1 MASDGSIKILTD
13 LDTSGFEKGINKLSG
28 LAPKGLGTV
37 LKSVAAVSG
46 ALGAASG
53 FAVKVGSDFEAG
65 MSEVFGL
72 GGIGLAGI
80 QGAVQAKAG
89 RILAV
94 DTNPEKFTLAKEMGA
109 TTKFSATESA
119 EALKYMAMAGWDT
132 DKMLSGLP
140 GVMNLAAA
148 SGENLGTVSDI
159 VTDAMTAF
167 GLSADKAGHF
177 ADVLAQ
183 ASSKSNTNV
192 GMMGETFKYVAP
204 VAGALGYSVE
214 DAAVAIGLMANSG
227 IKSSQA
233 GTALRQTLTR
243 LAKPTDEVKAAM
255 EDLGISLTDSEG
267 NMKSLGE
274 VILDMRKGFKNL
286 TKDQQAQYAAS
297 IAGQEGMS
305 GLLAIVNASD
315 EDFNTLAEAI
325 QNSDGAAQSMADTMQ
340 DNLKGAVT
348 IAKSALEGLG
358 ITVYEEISTPMKNA
372 VETATEYTGQ
382 LQRAFEAKGIEG
394 AVSTLGTVLASA
406 ATKVAQAAPKMVDA
420 GANMIVSFVQ
430 GISKNARK
438 LSTAAVNVGKS
449 LVSALLKFVPEAGKA
464 GLKVITAFAKQLVGY
479 KLGKEIESLGGTIIK
494 SFSDISR
501 SMSNAIGKI
510 TPIIEKMA
518 SAAIKAAEGGIEVLA
533 NTIEFLCNHIDVVLP
548 LVSAAATAFAA
559 LSIAKNAAT
568 WIQGAT
574 TAFQGLTA
582 AMSLNPFTLAVAG
595 AAALVAILVTVVAMQ
610 EDTVTS
616 AERLAESQENLAES
630 CQGVFDQYGA
640 WSDAVKAA
648 DGSLDALTST
658 MGIAKDKQQE
668 LAAEMDAVQA
678 QITAIMKT
686 ASDER
691 RGYTE
696 AEIQTLKDLFAQMRS
711 LSEQE
716 LAIQQSYQDA
726 VLTQAS
732 NLLDAENMT
741 AESYTEYAA
750 RIAAQAET
758 TRDAVINSASDKY
771 TQAIAY
777 AEQEREA
784 VLNSEAGKNEEQ
796 KALAEQA
803 YQDAI
808 NTAAKEY
815 QAAVDAAN
823 AKCNDTSEIIAQ
835 GYAKNADLAHAW
847 SEEQAMIAA
856 EETANANAYKQELI
870 DVYQNY
876 IDEVNRKGYEEVSD
890 KDNLQKQLLDIE
902 ERYTDRIAST
912 NNRRAAN
919 LDEATQKQI
928 ATLLE
933 MVAESGSAYDDLD
946 STTQQMV
953 DGFMENID
961 RLSPETKESLND
973 TLKGMGM
980 TIDSNGKLLYNSGEK
995 SGQEVIKGW
1004 KSKIPSM
1011 QSAADEAIK
1020 EIDARMKAGLV
1031 SSPGIRPIEG
1041 TGTVAANAL
1050 AQIQSYLNNN
1060 PVYATV
1066 RTSHAAGGYWARGGV
1081 TKYARGGMTPEIH
1094 KHAAGVFTKRT
1105 RLWDPVTGINEYG
1118 EAGHEALLPLKTSVY
1133 DEIAKGIVRQ
1143 LSPAKLSG
1151 IVDML
1156 RSAVRER
1163 NETVT
1168 VQVQERRDLRA
1179 AEKATLHE
1187 EGSGVEELREE
1198 VAVLGSRMEQVLTL
1212 LKELL
1217 GTSKSGTNALLQA
1230 LLGMR
1235 IDLDGEAVG
1244 RLIAPEINERLN
1256 DLYELEERG
1265 RF

>member
-1 MASDGSIKILTD
+1 MADGTIKILTD
-13 LDTSGFEKGINKLSG
+13 LDASGFEKGISKLGSLTKTG
-28 LAPKGLGTV
+28 LSILTKG
-37 LKSVAAVSG
+37 VAAVSAG
-46 ALGAASG
+46 LTAASG
-53 FAVKVGSDFEAG
+53 YAVKVGSDFESG
-65 MSEVFGL
+65 MSEVAAISGASGKAL
-72 GGIGLAGI
+72 QALAD
-80 QGAVQAKAG
+80 K
-89 RILAV
+89 
-94 DTNPEKFTLAKEMGA
+94 AKEMGS

-159 VTDAMTAF
+159 VTDSMTAF
-167 GLSADKAGHF
+167 GMAADEAGHF

-192 GMMGETFKYVAP
+192 ALMGETFKYVAP
-204 VAGALGYSVE
+204 VAGALGYSAE

-227 IKSSQA
+227 IKGSQA
-233 GTALRQTLTR
+233 GTALRSTLSR
-243 LAKPTDEVKAAM
+243 LAKPTDEVEAAM
-255 EDLGISLTDSEG
+255 ETLGISLTDSEG

-315 EDFNTLAEAI
+315 GDFNTLTEAI

-406 ATKVAQAAPKMVDA
+406 AAKVAQAAPKMVDA

-438 LSTAAVNVGKS
+438 LSTAAVNVGES

-464 GLKVITAFAKQLVGY
+464 GLKLITAFAKQLVGY
-479 KLGKEIESLGGTIIK
+479 KLGKDIESLGSTIIK

-501 SMSNAIGKI
+501 SVSNAIGKI
-510 TPIIEKMA
+510 TPLIEKMA

-595 AAALVAILVTVVAMQ
+595 AAALVAVLVTVVAMQ

-668 LAAEMDAVQA
+668 LAAEMDSVQA

-696 AEIQTLKDLFAQMRS
+696 AEIQTLQDLFAQMRS

-823 AKCNDTSEIIAQ
+823 AKCNDTSEIVAQ

-890 KDNLQKQLLDIE
+890 KDNLQKQLMDIE

-961 RLSPETKESLND
+961 SLSPETKDSLND

-980 TIDSNGKLLYNSGEK
+980 TIDSNGKLLYTSGEK

-1004 KSKIPSM
+1004 KSKIPTM

-1041 TGTVAANAL
+1041 TGTVAANARN
-1050 AQIQSYLNNN
+1050 QIQSYLNNN
-1060 PVYATV
+1060 PVYVSV

-1081 TKYARGGMTPEIH
+1081 TKYARGGITPEIH

-1143 LSPAKLSG
+1143 LSPAKLSS
-1151 IVDML
+1151 VVSML
-1156 RSAVRER
+1156 KSAVQSRAES
-1163 NETVT
+1163 VT
-1168 VQVQERRDLRA
+1168 IQVIEKQNLKA
-1179 AEKATLHE
+1179 AEKAV
-1187 EGSGVEELREE
+1187 SGESDSEDLREE
-1198 VAVLGSRMEQVLTL
+1198 LSALRAKIDRMI
-1212 LKELL
+1212 KAI
-1217 GTSKSGTNALLQA
+1217 GKSVPDMNAFASIILRAFTGLRVE
-1230 LLGMR
+1230 M
-1235 IDLDGEAVG
+1235 DGRDVG
-1244 RLIAPEINERLN
+1244 EIVDERLGEM
-1256 DLYELEERG
+1256 YGQRERG
-1265 RF
+1265 EI

>member
-65 MSEVFGL
+65 MSEVAA
-72 GGIGLAGI
+72 IS
-80 QGAVQAKAG
+80 GATGKDLEALTAK
-89 RILAV
+89 
-94 DTNPEKFTLAKEMGA
+94 AKEMGA

-132 DKMLSGLP
+132 GKMLSGLP

-243 LAKPTDEVKAAM
+243 LAKPTDEVEAAM
-255 EDLGISLTDSEG
+255 EDLGISLTNSKGE
-267 NMKSLGE
+267 MKSLGE

-315 EDFNTLAEAI
+315 EDFNILTEAI
-325 QNSDGAAQSMADTMQ
+325 QNFDGAAQSMADTMQ

-464 GLKVITAFAKQLVGY
+464 GLKLITAFAKQLVGY
-479 KLGKEIESLGGTIIK
+479 KLGKDIESLGSTIIK

-501 SMSNAIGKI
+501 SVSNAIGKI

-582 AMSLNPFTLAVAG
+582 AMSLSLNPFTLAVAG

-696 AEIQTLKDLFAQMRS
+696 AEIQTLQDLFAQMRS

-980 TIDSNGKLLYNSGEK
+980 TIDSNGKLLYTSGEK

-1041 TGTVAANAL
+1041 TGTVAANARN
-1050 AQIQSYLNNN
+1050 QIQSYLNNN
-1060 PVYATV
+1060 PVYVSV

-1187 EGSGVEELREE
+1187 EDSGVEELREE

-1217 GTSKSGTNALLQA
+1217 GTSKSGANALLQA

>member
-28 LAPKGLGTV
+28 LVPKGLGTV

-46 ALGAASG
+46 ALSAASG

-65 MSEVFGL
+65 MSEVAA
-72 GGIGLAGI
+72 IS
-80 QGAVQAKAG
+80 GATGKDLEALTAK
-89 RILAV
+89 
-94 DTNPEKFTLAKEMGA
+94 AKEMGA

-119 EALKYMAMAGWDT
+119 EALKYMAMAGWGT

-183 ASSKSNTNV
+183 ASNRSNTNV

-243 LAKPTDEVKAAM
+243 LAKPTDEVEAAM

-315 EDFNTLAEAI
+315 EDFDALTEAI

-464 GLKVITAFAKQLVGY
+464 GLKLITAFAKQLVGY
-479 KLGKEIESLGGTIIK
+479 KLGKDIESLGSTIIK

-501 SMSNAIGKI
+501 SVSNAIGKI

-533 NTIEFLCNHIDVVLP
+533 NTIEFLCDHIDVVLP
-548 LVSAAATAFAA
+548 LISAAATAFAA

-574 TAFQGLTA
+574 TAFQALTA

-595 AAALVAILVTVVAMQ
+595 AAALVAILATVISMQ
-610 EDTVTS
+610 EDTITS

-803 YQDAI
+803 YQDTI

-961 RLSPETKESLND
+961 RLSPETKDSLND

-1004 KSKIPSM
+1004 QSKIPTM

-1020 EIDARMKAGLV
+1020 EIDSRMKSGKV
-1031 SSPGIRPIEG
+1031 SAPSMGNIG
-1041 TGTVAANAL
+1041 NAYNAAANARN
-1050 AQIQSYLNNN
+1050 QIQSYLNNN
-1060 PVYATV
+1060 PVYVSV

-1187 EGSGVEELREE
+1187 EDSGVEDLREE
-1198 VAVLGSRMEQVLTL
+1198 VAALSSRMEQVLTL
-1212 LKELL
+1212 LKEML

>member
-65 MSEVFGL
+65 MSAVAA
-72 GGIGLAGI
+72 IS
-80 QGAVQAKAG
+80 GATGKDLEALTAK
-89 RILAV
+89 
-94 DTNPEKFTLAKEMGA
+94 AKEMGA

-132 DKMLSGLP
+132 GKMLSGLP

-243 LAKPTDEVKAAM
+243 LAKPTDEVEAAM
-255 EDLGISLTDSEG
+255 EDLGISLTNSKGE
-267 NMKSLGE
+267 MKSLGE

-315 EDFNTLAEAI
+315 EDFNILTEAI

-464 GLKVITAFAKQLVGY
+464 GLKLITAFAKQLVGY
-479 KLGKEIESLGGTIIK
+479 KLGKDIESLGSTIIK

-501 SMSNAIGKI
+501 SVSNAIGKI

-582 AMSLNPFTLAVAG
+582 AMSLSLNPFTLAVAG

-696 AEIQTLKDLFAQMRS
+696 AEIQTLQDLFAQMRS

-961 RLSPETKESLND
+961 RLSPETKDSLND

-980 TIDSNGKLLYNSGEK
+980 TIDSNGKLLYTSGEK
-995 SGQEVIKGW
+995 SGQEVVRGW

-1041 TGTVAANAL
+1041 TGTVAANARN
-1050 AQIQSYLNNN
+1050 QIQSYLNNN
-1060 PVYATV
+1060 PVYVSV

-1187 EGSGVEELREE
+1187 EDSGVEELREE

-1217 GTSKSGTNALLQA
+1217 GTSKSGANALLQA

>member
-65 MSEVFGL
+65 MSEVAA
-72 GGIGLAGI
+72 IS
-80 QGAVQAKAG
+80 GATGKDLEALTAK
-89 RILAV
+89 
-94 DTNPEKFTLAKEMGA
+94 AKEMGA

-132 DKMLSGLP
+132 GKMLSGLP

-243 LAKPTDEVKAAM
+243 LAKPTDEVEAAM
-255 EDLGISLTDSEG
+255 EDLGISLTNSKGE
-267 NMKSLGE
+267 MKSLGE

-315 EDFNTLAEAI
+315 EDFNILTEAI

-464 GLKVITAFAKQLVGY
+464 GLKLITAFAKQLVGY
-479 KLGKEIESLGGTIIK
+479 KLGKDIESLGSTIIK

-501 SMSNAIGKI
+501 SVSNAIGKI

-582 AMSLNPFTLAVAG
+582 AMSLSLNPFTLAVAG

-696 AEIQTLKDLFAQMRS
+696 AEIQTLQDLFAQMRS

-856 EETANANAYKQELI
+856 EETANANAYKQEL
-870 DVYQNY
+870 VNAYQSY
-876 IDEVNRKGYEEVSD
+876 VDEMQQKGADEYTAR
-890 KDNLQKQLLDIE
+890 DNLQKQLLDIE

-961 RLSPETKESLND
+961 RLSPETKDSLND

-980 TIDSNGKLLYNSGEK
+980 TIDSNGKLLYTSGEK
-995 SGQEVIKGW
+995 SGQEVVRGW

-1041 TGTVAANAL
+1041 TGTVAANARN
-1050 AQIQSYLNNN
+1050 QIQSYLNNN
-1060 PVYATV
+1060 PVYVSV

-1081 TKYARGGMTPEIH
+1081 TKYARGGMTSEIH

-1118 EAGHEALLPLKTSVY
+1118 EVGHEALLPLKTSVY

-1187 EGSGVEELREE
+1187 ENSGVEELREE

-1217 GTSKSGTNALLQA
+1217 GTSKSGANALLQA

>member
-65 MSEVFGL
+65 MSEVAA
-72 GGIGLAGI
+72 IS
-80 QGAVQAKAG
+80 GATGKDLEALTAK
-89 RILAV
+89 
-94 DTNPEKFTLAKEMGA
+94 AKEMGA

-132 DKMLSGLP
+132 SKMLSGLP

-243 LAKPTDEVKAAM
+243 LAKPTDEVEAAM
-255 EDLGISLTDSEG
+255 EDLGISLTNSKGE
-267 NMKSLGE
+267 MKSLGE

-315 EDFNTLAEAI
+315 EDFNILTEAI

-464 GLKVITAFAKQLVGY
+464 GLKLITAFAKQLVGY
-479 KLGKEIESLGGTIIK
+479 KLGKDIESLGSTIIK

-501 SMSNAIGKI
+501 SVSNAIGKI

-582 AMSLNPFTLAVAG
+582 AMSLSLNPFTLAVAG

-696 AEIQTLKDLFAQMRS
+696 AEIQTLQDLFAQMRS

-961 RLSPETKESLND
+961 RLSPETKDSLND

-980 TIDSNGKLLYNSGEK
+980 TIDSNGKLLYTSGEK
-995 SGQEVIKGW
+995 SGQEVVRGW

-1041 TGTVAANAL
+1041 TGTVAANARN
-1050 AQIQSYLNNN
+1050 QIQSYLNNN
-1060 PVYATV
+1060 PVYVSV

-1187 EGSGVEELREE
+1187 EDSGVEELREE

-1217 GTSKSGTNALLQA
+1217 GTSKSGANALLQA

>member
-65 MSEVFGL
+65 MSEVAA
-72 GGIGLAGI
+72 IS
-80 QGAVQAKAG
+80 GATGKDLEALTAK
-89 RILAV
+89 
-94 DTNPEKFTLAKEMGA
+94 AKEMGA

-132 DKMLSGLP
+132 GKMLSGLP

-243 LAKPTDEVKAAM
+243 LAKPTDEVEAAM
-255 EDLGISLTDSEG
+255 EDLGISLTNSKGE
-267 NMKSLGE
+267 MKSLGE

-315 EDFNTLAEAI
+315 EDFNILTEAI

-464 GLKVITAFAKQLVGY
+464 GLKLITAFAKQLVGY
-479 KLGKEIESLGGTIIK
+479 KLGKDIESLGSTIIK

-501 SMSNAIGKI
+501 SVSNAIGKI

-582 AMSLNPFTLAVAG
+582 AMSLSLNPFTLAVAG

-696 AEIQTLKDLFAQMRS
+696 AEIQTLQDLFAQMRS

-835 GYAKNADLAHAW
+835 GYAKNADLVHAW

-856 EETANANAYKQELI
+856 EETANANAYKQEL
-870 DVYQNY
+870 VNAYQSY
-876 IDEVNRKGYEEVSD
+876 VDEMQQKGADEYTAR
-890 KDNLQKQLLDIE
+890 DNLQKQLLDIE

-961 RLSPETKESLND
+961 RLSPETKDSLND

-980 TIDSNGKLLYNSGEK
+980 TIDSNGKLLYTSGEK
-995 SGQEVIKGW
+995 SGQEVVRGW

-1041 TGTVAANAL
+1041 TGTVAANARN
-1050 AQIQSYLNNN
+1050 QIQSYLNNN
-1060 PVYATV
+1060 PVYVSV

-1118 EAGHEALLPLKTSVY
+1118 EVGHEALLPLKTSVY

-1187 EGSGVEELREE
+1187 ENSGVEELREE

-1217 GTSKSGTNALLQA
+1217 GTSKSGANALLQA

>member
-65 MSEVFGL
+65 MSEVAA
-72 GGIGLAGI
+72 IS
-80 QGAVQAKAG
+80 GATGKDLEALTAK
-89 RILAV
+89 
-94 DTNPEKFTLAKEMGA
+94 AKEMGA

-148 SGENLGTVSDI
+148 SGENLGMVSDI

-227 IKSSQA
+227 IKGSQA
-233 GTALRQTLTR
+233 GTALRSTLSR
-243 LAKPTDEVKAAM
+243 LAKPTDEVEAAM
-255 EDLGISLTDSEG
+255 EGLGISLTDSEG

-274 VILDMRKGFKNL
+274 VMLDMRKGFKNL

-315 EDFNTLAEAI
+315 EDFNTLTEAI

-358 ITVYEEISTPMKNA
+358 ITVYGHLQKPMKTA
-372 VETATEYTGQ
+372 VESATKYINK
-382 LQRAFEAKGIEG
+382 LNAAFETGLDSGVAAFGEVVADA
-394 AVSTLGTVLASA
+394 AVQIAN
-406 ATKVAQAAPKMVDA
+406 QAPKMVKTA
-420 GANMIVSFVQ
+420 ANLISSFAS
-430 GISKNARK
+430 GIRKNAKQITKAALDCGTALIDALREFIPEII
-438 LSTAAVNVGKS
+438 STAIELTAALADNLFGKQVGDAVRRFGDTLQGTFSVASQTIQTVIDIGGDLIS
-449 LVSALLKFVPEAGKA
+449 L
-464 GLKVITAFAKQLVGY
+464 
-479 KLGKEIESLGGTIIK
+479 LGGPLISVLDIVLQGVNGILTVINWALSGIA
-494 SFSDISR
+494 SFTDGLNI
-501 SMSNAIGKI
+501 MYNG
-510 TPIIEKMA
+510 TQT
-518 SAAIKAAEGGIEVLA
+518 AAEGVASFTEAELALKEQADSVAEAIANQHAKTVESMESTNAEMDHTRALAEELLGLVDANGKVADGEEARAQFIIDTLNGALDTEITMTDGVISNYDDLKDSIYELIEAKRVDALMNAYYDDYQLA
-533 NTIEFLCNHIDVVLP
+533 LKNTKDAQDRMTEACDNY
-548 LVSAAATAFAA
+548 AERRAATQEIERQYYAEKSKLAEMCASESGEYTFAEVQDQREIVDA
-559 LSIAKNAAT
+559 L
-568 WIQGAT
+568 QGR
-574 TAFQGLTA
+574 FGQERQLTA
-582 AMSLNPFTLAVAG
+582 ASKQQWESYVAEYGSMQDTITNYETAYEEVLKGNYAEAQSILQGKSDAYSKHGDAVDKVTAGIEKELQKEEKAASDSSDKVRKSLNKATEGVADKANREVTKASNAMSQKF
-595 AAALVAILVTVVAMQ
+595 AATKLTVPKVTVNGA
-610 EDTVTS
+610 VT
-616 AERLAESQENLAES
+616 A
-630 CQGVFDQYGA
+630 
-640 WSDAVKAA
+640 
-648 DGSLDALTST
+648 
-658 MGIAKDKQQE
+658 
-668 LAAEMDAVQA
+668 
-678 QITAIMKT
+678 
-686 ASDER
+686 
-691 RGYTE
+691 
-696 AEIQTLKDLFAQMRS
+696 
-711 LSEQE
+711 
-716 LAIQQSYQDA
+716 
-726 VLTQAS
+726 
-732 NLLDAENMT
+732 
-741 AESYTEYAA
+741 
-750 RIAAQAET
+750 
-758 TRDAVINSASDKY
+758 
-771 TQAIAY
+771 
-777 AEQEREA
+777 
-784 VLNSEAGKNEEQ
+784 
-796 KALAEQA
+796 
-803 YQDAI
+803 
-808 NTAAKEY
+808 
-815 QAAVDAAN
+815 AAN
-823 AKCNDTSEIIAQ
+823 AI
-835 GYAKNADLAHAW
+835 NA
-847 SEEQAMIAA
+847 
-856 EETANANAYKQELI
+856 
-870 DVYQNY
+870 
-876 IDEVNRKGYEEVSD
+876 
-890 KDNLQKQLLDIE
+890 
-902 ERYTDRIAST
+902 
-912 NNRRAAN
+912 
-919 LDEATQKQI
+919 
-928 ATLLE
+928 
-933 MVAESGSAYDDLD
+933 
-946 STTQQMV
+946 
-953 DGFMENID
+953 
-961 RLSPETKESLND
+961 
-973 TLKGMGM
+973 
-980 TIDSNGKLLYNSGEK
+980 
-995 SGQEVIKGW
+995 
-1004 KSKIPSM
+1004 M
-1011 QSAADEAIK
+1011 QSYANSRSIS
-1020 EIDARMKAGLV
+1020 V
-1031 SSPGIRPIEG
+1031 S
-1041 TGTVAANAL
+1041 
-1050 AQIQSYLNNN
+1050 
-1060 PVYATV
+1060 V

-1187 EGSGVEELREE
+1187 EDSGVEELREE

-1217 GTSKSGTNALLQA
+1217 GTSKSGANALLQA

>member
-1 MASDGSIKILTD
+1 MADGTIKILTD
-13 LDTSGFEKGINKLSG
+13 LDASGFEKGISKLGSLTKTG
-28 LAPKGLGTV
+28 LSILTKG
-37 LKSVAAVSG
+37 VAAVSAG
-46 ALGAASG
+46 LTAASG
-53 FAVKVGSDFEAG
+53 YAVKVGSDFESG
-65 MSEVFGL
+65 MSEVAA
-72 GGIGLAGI
+72 IS
-80 QGAVQAKAG
+80 GASGEALQALTDK
-89 RILAV
+89 
-94 DTNPEKFTLAKEMGA
+94 AKEMGS

-159 VTDAMTAF
+159 VTDSMTAF
-167 GLSADKAGHF
+167 GMAADEAGHF

-192 GMMGETFKYVAP
+192 ALMGETFKYVAP
-204 VAGALGYSVE
+204 VAGALGYSAE

-227 IKSSQA
+227 IKGSQA
-233 GTALRQTLTR
+233 GTALRSTLSR

-274 VILDMRKGFKNL
+274 VMLDMRKGFKNL
-286 TKDQQAQYAAS
+286 TKDQKAQYAAS

-315 EDFNTLAEAI
+315 EDFNTLTEAI

-464 GLKVITAFAKQLVGY
+464 GLKLITAFAKQLVGY
-479 KLGKEIESLGGTIIK
+479 KLGKAIESLGSTIIK

-501 SMSNAIGKI
+501 SVSNAIGKI
-510 TPIIEKMA
+510 TPLIEKMA

-595 AAALVAILVTVVAMQ
+595 AAALVAILVTVVSMQ
-610 EDTVTS
+610 EDTITS

-696 AEIQTLKDLFAQMRS
+696 AEIQTLQDLFAQMRS

-771 TQAIAY
+771 TQAISY

-856 EETANANAYKQELI
+856 EETANANAYKQEL
-870 DVYQNY
+870 VNAYQSY
-876 IDEVNRKGYEEVSD
+876 VDEMKQKGADEYTAR
-890 KDNLQKQLLDIE
+890 DNLQKELNDIN
-902 ERYTDRIAST
+902 ERYTAKEAST

-953 DGFMENID
+953 DGFMDNID

-980 TIDSNGKLLYNSGEK
+980 TIDSNGKLLYTSGEK
-995 SGQEVIKGW
+995 SGQEVIRGW
-1004 KSKIPSM
+1004 KSKIPTM

-1020 EIDARMKAGLV
+1020 EIDSRMKSGKV
-1031 SSPGIRPIEG
+1031 SAPSMGNIG
-1041 TGTVAANAL
+1041 NAYNAAANAR

-1094 KHAAGVFTKRT
+1094 KHAAGVFTRRT

-1187 EGSGVEELREE
+1187 EDSGVEELREE

-1217 GTSKSGTNALLQA
+1217 GTSKSGANALLQA

>member
-1 MASDGSIKILTD
+1 MTD

-65 MSEVFGL
+65 MSEVAA
-72 GGIGLAGI
+72 IS
-80 QGAVQAKAG
+80 GATGKDLEALTAK
-89 RILAV
+89 
-94 DTNPEKFTLAKEMGA
+94 AKEMGA

-132 DKMLSGLP
+132 GKMLSGLP

-243 LAKPTDEVKAAM
+243 LAKPTDEVEAAM
-255 EDLGISLTDSEG
+255 EDLGISLTNSKGE
-267 NMKSLGE
+267 MKSLGE

-315 EDFNTLAEAI
+315 EDFNILTEAI

-464 GLKVITAFAKQLVGY
+464 GLKLITAFAKQLVGY
-479 KLGKEIESLGGTIIK
+479 KLGKDIESLGSTIIK

-501 SMSNAIGKI
+501 SVSNAIGKI

-582 AMSLNPFTLAVAG
+582 AMSLSLNPFTLAVAG

-696 AEIQTLKDLFAQMRS
+696 AEIQTLQDLFAQMRS

-980 TIDSNGKLLYNSGEK
+980 TIDSNGKLLYTSGEK
-995 SGQEVIKGW
+995 SGQEVVRGW

-1011 QSAADEAIK
+1011 QSAADDAVK

-1041 TGTVAANAL
+1041 TGTVAANARN
-1050 AQIQSYLNNN
+1050 QIQSYLNNN
-1060 PVYATV
+1060 PVYVSV

-1081 TKYARGGMTPEIH
+1081 TKYARGGMTSEIH

-1168 VQVQERRDLRA
+1168 VQVQEQRDLRA

-1187 EGSGVEELREE
+1187 EDSGVEELREE

-1217 GTSKSGTNALLQA
+1217 GTSKSGANALLQA

>member
-65 MSEVFGL
+65 MSEVAA
-72 GGIGLAGI
+72 IS
-80 QGAVQAKAG
+80 GATGKDLEALTAK
-89 RILAV
+89 
-94 DTNPEKFTLAKEMGA
+94 AKEMGA

-132 DKMLSGLP
+132 GKMLSGLP

-243 LAKPTDEVKAAM
+243 LAKPTDDVEAAM
-255 EDLGISLTDSEG
+255 EDLGISLTNSKGE
-267 NMKSLGE
+267 MKSLGE

-315 EDFNTLAEAI
+315 EDFNILTEAI

-464 GLKVITAFAKQLVGY
+464 GLKLITAFAKQLVGY
-479 KLGKEIESLGGTIIK
+479 KLGKDIESLGSTIIK

-501 SMSNAIGKI
+501 SVSNAIGKI

-533 NTIEFLCNHIDVVLP
+533 NTIEFLCNHIDGVLP

-582 AMSLNPFTLAVAG
+582 AMSLSLNPFTLAVAG

-696 AEIQTLKDLFAQMRS
+696 AEIQTLQDLFAQMRS

-856 EETANANAYKQELI
+856 EETANANAYKQEL
-870 DVYQNY
+870 VNAYQSY
-876 IDEVNRKGYEEVSD
+876 VDEMQQKGADEYTAR
-890 KDNLQKQLLDIE
+890 DNLQKQLLDIE

-980 TIDSNGKLLYNSGEK
+980 TIDSNGKLLYTSGEK

-1041 TGTVAANAL
+1041 TGTVAANARN
-1050 AQIQSYLNNN
+1050 QIQSYLNNN
-1060 PVYATV
+1060 PVYVSV

-1187 EGSGVEELREE
+1187 EDSGVEELREE
-1198 VAVLGSRMEQVLTL
+1198 AAVLGSRMEQVLTL

-1217 GTSKSGTNALLQA
+1217 GTSKSGANALLQA

>member
-65 MSEVFGL
+65 MSEVAA
-72 GGIGLAGI
+72 IS
-80 QGAVQAKAG
+80 GATGKDLEALTAK
-89 RILAV
+89 
-94 DTNPEKFTLAKEMGA
+94 AKEMGA

-167 GLSADKAGHF
+167 GLSADKAGYF

-243 LAKPTDEVKAAM
+243 LAKPTDEVEAAM

-274 VILDMRKGFKNL
+274 VMLDMRKGFKNL

-315 EDFNTLAEAI
+315 EDFNTLTEAI
-325 QNSDGAAQSMADTMQ
+325 QNSNGAAQSMADTMQ

-358 ITVYEEISTPMKNA
+358 ITVYEEISAPMKNA

-464 GLKVITAFAKQLVGY
+464 GLKLITAFAKQLVGY
-479 KLGKEIESLGGTIIK
+479 KLGKEIDQLGSTIIK
-494 SFSDISR
+494 SFSGISR
-501 SMSNAIGKI
+501 SVSNAIGKI

-582 AMSLNPFTLAVAG
+582 AAMSLNPFTLAVAG
-595 AAALVAILVTVVAMQ
+595 ASALVAILVTVVAMQ
-610 EDTVTS
+610 EDTATS

-696 AEIQTLKDLFAQMRS
+696 AEIQTLQDLFAQMRS

-716 LAIQQSYQDA
+716 LAIRQSYQDA

-856 EETANANAYKQELI
+856 EETANANAYKQEL
-870 DVYQNY
+870 VNAYQSY
-876 IDEVNRKGYEEVSD
+876 VDEMKQKGADEYTAR
-890 KDNLQKQLLDIE
+890 DNLQKQLLDIE

-980 TIDSNGKLLYNSGEK
+980 TIDSNGKLLYTSGEK

-1020 EIDARMKAGLV
+1020 EIDSRMKSGKV
-1031 SSPGIRPIEG
+1031 SAPSMGNIG
-1041 TGTVAANAL
+1041 NAYNAAANAR

-1187 EGSGVEELREE
+1187 EDSGVEELREE

-1217 GTSKSGTNALLQA
+1217 GTSKSGANALLQA

>member
-1 MASDGSIKILTD
+1 MTISGEVNTLADGTIKILTD
-13 LDTSGFEKGINKLSG
+13 LDASGFEKGISKLGSLTKTG
-28 LAPKGLGTV
+28 LSILTKG
-37 LKSVAAVSG
+37 VAAVSAG
-46 ALGAASG
+46 LTAASG
-53 FAVKVGSDFEAG
+53 YAVKVGSDFESG
-65 MSEVFGL
+65 MSEVAA
-72 GGIGLAGI
+72 IS
-80 QGAVQAKAG
+80 GASGKALQALTDK
-89 RILAV
+89 
-94 DTNPEKFTLAKEMGA
+94 AKEMGS

-159 VTDAMTAF
+159 VTDSMTAF
-167 GLSADKAGHF
+167 GMAADEAGHF

-192 GMMGETFKYVAP
+192 ALMGETFKYVAP
-204 VAGALGYSVE
+204 VAGALGYSAE

-227 IKSSQA
+227 IKGSQA
-233 GTALRQTLTR
+233 GIALRQTLTR
-243 LAKPTDEVKAAM
+243 LAKPTDEVEAAM
-255 EDLGISLTDSEG
+255 ETLGISLTDSEG
-267 NMKSLGE
+267 NMKSLGD
-274 VILDMRKGFKNL
+274 VMQDMRKGFKNL

-315 EDFNTLAEAI
+315 EDFNTLTEAI

-464 GLKVITAFAKQLVGY
+464 GLKLITAFAKQLVGY
-479 KLGKEIESLGGTIIK
+479 KLGKDIESLGSTIIK
-494 SFSDISR
+494 SFSGISR
-501 SMSNAIGKI
+501 SVSNAIGKI
-510 TPIIEKMA
+510 TPLIEKMA

-533 NTIEFLCNHIDVVLP
+533 NTIEFLCDHIDVVLP

-668 LAAEMDAVQA
+668 LAAEMDSVQA

-696 AEIQTLKDLFAQMRS
+696 AEIQTLQDLFAQMRS

-771 TQAIAY
+771 TQAISY

-856 EETANANAYKQELI
+856 EETANANAYKQEL
-870 DVYQNY
+870 VNAYQSY
-876 IDEVNRKGYEEVSD
+876 VDEMKQKGADEYTAR
-890 KDNLQKQLLDIE
+890 DNLQKELNDIN
-902 ERYTDRIAST
+902 ERYTAKEAST

-953 DGFMENID
+953 DGFMDNID

-980 TIDSNGKLLYNSGEK
+980 TIDSNGKLLYTSGEK
-995 SGQEVIKGW
+995 SGQEVIRGW
-1004 KSKIPSM
+1004 KSKIPTM

-1020 EIDARMKAGLV
+1020 EIDSRMKSGKV
-1031 SSPGIRPIEG
+1031 SAPSMGNIG
-1041 TGTVAANAL
+1041 NAYNAAANAR

-1151 IVDML
+1151 VVSML
-1156 RSAVRER
+1156 KSAVQSRAES
-1163 NETVT
+1163 VT
-1168 VQVQERRDLRA
+1168 IQVIEKQNLKA
-1179 AEKATLHE
+1179 AEKAV
-1187 EGSGVEELREE
+1187 SGESDSEDLREE
-1198 VAVLGSRMEQVLTL
+1198 LSALRAKIDRMIEAI
-1212 LKELL
+1212 
-1217 GTSKSGTNALLQA
+1217 GKSVPDMNAFASIILRAFTGLRVE
-1230 LLGMR
+1230 M
-1235 IDLDGEAVG
+1235 DGRDVG
-1244 RLIAPEINERLN
+1244 EIVDERLGE
-1256 DLYELEERG
+1256 LYGQRERG
-1265 RF
+1265 EI

>member
-65 MSEVFGL
+65 MSEVAA
-72 GGIGLAGI
+72 IS
-80 QGAVQAKAG
+80 GATGKDLEALTAK
-89 RILAV
+89 
-94 DTNPEKFTLAKEMGA
+94 AKEMGA

-132 DKMLSGLP
+132 GKMLSGLP

-243 LAKPTDEVKAAM
+243 LAKPTDEVEAAM
-255 EDLGISLTDSEG
+255 EDLGISLTNSKGE
-267 NMKSLGE
+267 MKSLGE

-315 EDFNTLAEAI
+315 EDFNILTEAI

-464 GLKVITAFAKQLVGY
+464 GLKLITAFAKQLVGY
-479 KLGKEIESLGGTIIK
+479 KLGKDIESLGSTIIK

-501 SMSNAIGKI
+501 SVSNAIGKI

-582 AMSLNPFTLAVAG
+582 AMSLSLNPFTLAVAG

-696 AEIQTLKDLFAQMRS
+696 AEIQTLQDLFAQMRS

-980 TIDSNGKLLYNSGEK
+980 TIDSNGKLLYTSGEK
-995 SGQEVIKGW
+995 SGQEVVRGW

-1041 TGTVAANAL
+1041 TGTVAANARN
-1050 AQIQSYLNNN
+1050 QIQSYLNNN
-1060 PVYATV
+1060 PVYVSV

-1187 EGSGVEELREE
+1187 EDSGVEELREE
-1198 VAVLGSRMEQVLTL
+1198 AAVLGSRMEQVLTL

-1217 GTSKSGTNALLQA
+1217 GTSKSGANALLQA

>member
-65 MSEVFGL
+65 MSEVAA
-72 GGIGLAGI
+72 IS
-80 QGAVQAKAG
+80 GATGKDLEALTAK
-89 RILAV
+89 
-94 DTNPEKFTLAKEMGA
+94 AKEMGA

-132 DKMLSGLP
+132 GKMLSGLP

-243 LAKPTDEVKAAM
+243 LAKPTDEVEAAM
-255 EDLGISLTDSEG
+255 EDLGISLTNSKGE
-267 NMKSLGE
+267 MKSLGE

-315 EDFNTLAEAI
+315 EDFNILTEAI

-464 GLKVITAFAKQLVGY
+464 GLKLITAFAKQLVGY
-479 KLGKEIESLGGTIIK
+479 KLGKDIESLGSTIIK

-501 SMSNAIGKI
+501 SVSNAIGKI

-582 AMSLNPFTLAVAG
+582 AMSLSLNPFTLAVAG

-696 AEIQTLKDLFAQMRS
+696 AEIQTLQDLFAQMRS

-856 EETANANAYKQELI
+856 EETANANAYKQEL
-870 DVYQNY
+870 VNAYQSY
-876 IDEVNRKGYEEVSD
+876 VDEMQQKGADEYTAR
-890 KDNLQKQLLDIE
+890 DNLQKQLLDIE

-980 TIDSNGKLLYNSGEK
+980 TIDSNGKLLYTSGEK

-1041 TGTVAANAL
+1041 TGTVAANARN
-1050 AQIQSYLNNN
+1050 QIQSYLNNN
-1060 PVYATV
+1060 PVYVSV

-1187 EGSGVEELREE
+1187 EDSGVEELREE
-1198 VAVLGSRMEQVLTL
+1198 AAVLGSRMEQVLTL

-1217 GTSKSGTNALLQA
+1217 GTSKSGANALLQA

>member
-1 MASDGSIKILTD
+1 MADGTIKILTD
-13 LDTSGFEKGINKLSG
+13 LDASGFEKGISKLGSLTKTG
-28 LAPKGLGTV
+28 LSILTKG
-37 LKSVAAVSG
+37 VAAVSAG
-46 ALGAASG
+46 LTAASG
-53 FAVKVGSDFEAG
+53 YAVKVGSDFESG
-65 MSEVFGL
+65 MSEVAA
-72 GGIGLAGI
+72 IS
-80 QGAVQAKAG
+80 GASGKALQALTDK
-89 RILAV
+89 
-94 DTNPEKFTLAKEMGA
+94 AKEMGS

-159 VTDAMTAF
+159 VTDSMTAF
-167 GLSADKAGHF
+167 GMAADEAGHF

-192 GMMGETFKYVAP
+192 ALMGETFKYVAP
-204 VAGALGYSVE
+204 VAGALGYSAE

-227 IKSSQA
+227 IKGSQA
-233 GTALRQTLTR
+233 GIALRQTLTR
-243 LAKPTDEVKAAM
+243 LAKPTDEVEAAM
-255 EDLGISLTDSEG
+255 ETLGISLTDSEG
-267 NMKSLGE
+267 NMKSLGD
-274 VILDMRKGFKNL
+274 VMQDMRKGFKNL

-315 EDFNTLAEAI
+315 EDFNTLTEAI

-464 GLKVITAFAKQLVGY
+464 GLKLITAFAKQLVGY
-479 KLGKEIESLGGTIIK
+479 KLGKDIESLGSTIIK
-494 SFSDISR
+494 SFSGISR
-501 SMSNAIGKI
+501 SVSNAIGKI
-510 TPIIEKMA
+510 TPLIEKMA

-533 NTIEFLCNHIDVVLP
+533 NTIEFLCDHIDVVLP

-668 LAAEMDAVQA
+668 LAAEMDSVQA

-696 AEIQTLKDLFAQMRS
+696 AEIQTLQDLFAQMRS

-771 TQAIAY
+771 TQAISY

-856 EETANANAYKQELI
+856 EETANANAYKQEL
-870 DVYQNY
+870 VNAYQSY
-876 IDEVNRKGYEEVSD
+876 VDEMKQKGADEYTAR
-890 KDNLQKQLLDIE
+890 DNLQKELNDIN
-902 ERYTDRIAST
+902 ERYTAKEAST

-953 DGFMENID
+953 DGFMDNID

-980 TIDSNGKLLYNSGEK
+980 TIDSNGKLLYTSGEK
-995 SGQEVIKGW
+995 SGQEVIRGW
-1004 KSKIPSM
+1004 KSKIPTM

-1020 EIDARMKAGLV
+1020 EIDSRMKSGKV
-1031 SSPGIRPIEG
+1031 SAPSMGNIG
-1041 TGTVAANAL
+1041 NAYNAAANAR

-1151 IVDML
+1151 VVSML
-1156 RSAVRER
+1156 KSAVQSRAES
-1163 NETVT
+1163 VT
-1168 VQVQERRDLRA
+1168 IQVIEKQNLKA
-1179 AEKATLHE
+1179 AEKAV
-1187 EGSGVEELREE
+1187 SGESDSEDLREE
-1198 VAVLGSRMEQVLTL
+1198 LSALRAKIDRMIEAI
-1212 LKELL
+1212 
-1217 GTSKSGTNALLQA
+1217 GKSVPDMNAFASIILRAFTGLRVE
-1230 LLGMR
+1230 M
-1235 IDLDGEAVG
+1235 DGRDVG
-1244 RLIAPEINERLN
+1244 EIVDERLGE
-1256 DLYELEERG
+1256 LYGQRERG
-1265 RF
+1265 EI

>member
-65 MSEVFGL
+65 MSEVAA
-72 GGIGLAGI
+72 IS
-80 QGAVQAKAG
+80 GATGKDLEALTAK
-89 RILAV
+89 
-94 DTNPEKFTLAKEMGA
+94 AKEMGA

-132 DKMLSGLP
+132 GKMLSGLP

-243 LAKPTDEVKAAM
+243 LAKPTDEVEAAM
-255 EDLGISLTDSEG
+255 EDLGISLTNSKGE
-267 NMKSLGE
+267 MKSLGE

-315 EDFNTLAEAI
+315 EDFNILTEAI

-464 GLKVITAFAKQLVGY
+464 GLKLITAFAKQLVGY
-479 KLGKEIESLGGTIIK
+479 KLGKDIESLGSTIIK

-501 SMSNAIGKI
+501 SVSNAIGKI

-582 AMSLNPFTLAVAG
+582 AMSLSLNPFTLAVAG

-696 AEIQTLKDLFAQMRS
+696 AEIQTLQDLFAQMRS

-796 KALAEQA
+796 KELAEQA

-856 EETANANAYKQELI
+856 EETANANAYKQEL
-870 DVYQNY
+870 VNAYQSY
-876 IDEVNRKGYEEVSD
+876 VDEMQQKGADEYTAR
-890 KDNLQKQLLDIE
+890 DNLQKQLLDIE

-961 RLSPETKESLND
+961 RLSPETKDSLND

-980 TIDSNGKLLYNSGEK
+980 TIDSNGKLLYTSGEK
-995 SGQEVIKGW
+995 SGQEVVRGW

-1041 TGTVAANAL
+1041 TGTVAANARN
-1050 AQIQSYLNNN
+1050 QIQSYLNNN
-1060 PVYATV
+1060 PVYVSV

-1118 EAGHEALLPLKTSVY
+1118 EVGHEALLPLKTSVY

-1187 EGSGVEELREE
+1187 ENSGVEELREE

-1217 GTSKSGTNALLQA
+1217 GTSKSGANALLQA

>member
-65 MSEVFGL
+65 MSEVAA
-72 GGIGLAGI
+72 IS
-80 QGAVQAKAG
+80 GATGKDLEALTAK
-89 RILAV
+89 
-94 DTNPEKFTLAKEMGA
+94 AKEMGA

-132 DKMLSGLP
+132 GKMLSGLP

-243 LAKPTDEVKAAM
+243 LAKPTDEVEAAM
-255 EDLGISLTDSEG
+255 EDLGISLTNSKGE
-267 NMKSLGE
+267 MKSLGE

-315 EDFNTLAEAI
+315 EDFNILTEAI

-464 GLKVITAFAKQLVGY
+464 GLKLITAFAKQLVGY
-479 KLGKEIESLGGTIIK
+479 KLGKDIESLGSTIIK

-501 SMSNAIGKI
+501 SVSNAIGKI

-582 AMSLNPFTLAVAG
+582 AMSLSLNPFTLAVAG

-640 WSDAVKAA
+640 WLDAVKAA

-658 MGIAKDKQQE
+658 MGIAKDQQQE
-668 LAAEMDAVQA
+668 LAAEMESVQA

-696 AEIQTLKDLFAQMRS
+696 AEIQTLQDLFAQMRS

-961 RLSPETKESLND
+961 RLSPETKDSLND

-980 TIDSNGKLLYNSGEK
+980 TIDSNGKLLYTSGEK
-995 SGQEVIKGW
+995 SGQEVVRGW

-1041 TGTVAANAL
+1041 TGTVAANARN
-1050 AQIQSYLNNN
+1050 QIQSYLNNN
-1060 PVYATV
+1060 PVYVSV

-1187 EGSGVEELREE
+1187 EDSGVEELREE

-1217 GTSKSGTNALLQA
+1217 GTSKSGANALLQA

>member
-13 LDTSGFEKGINKLSG
+13 LDTSGFEKGVGKLSG
-28 LAPKGLGTV
+28 LASKGLGGVTKAV
-37 LKSVAAVSG
+37 GAVSA

-65 MSEVFGL
+65 MSEVAA
-72 GGIGLAGI
+72 IS
-80 QGAVQAKAG
+80 GATGKDLEALTAK
-89 RILAV
+89 
-94 DTNPEKFTLAKEMGA
+94 AKEMGA

-119 EALKYMAMAGWDT
+119 EALKYMAMAGWNT

-243 LAKPTDEVKAAM
+243 LAKPTDEVEAAM

-315 EDFNTLAEAI
+315 DDFNTLTEAI

-358 ITVYEEISTPMKNA
+358 ITVYGHLQKPMKTA
-372 VETATEYTGQ
+372 VESATKYINK
-382 LQRAFEAKGIEG
+382 LNAAFETGLDSGVAAFGEVVADA
-394 AVSTLGTVLASA
+394 AVQIAN
-406 ATKVAQAAPKMVDA
+406 QAPKMVKTA
-420 GANMIVSFVQ
+420 ANLISSFAS
-430 GISKNARK
+430 GIRKNAKQITKAALDCGTALIDALREFIPEII
-438 LSTAAVNVGKS
+438 STAIELTAALADNLFGKQVGDAVRRFGDTLQGTFSIASQTIQTVIDIGGDLIS
-449 LVSALLKFVPEAGKA
+449 LLSGPLISVLDIVLQGVNGILTVINWALSGIASFTD
-464 GLKVITAFAKQLVGY
+464 GLNIMY
-479 KLGKEIESLGGTIIK
+479 NGTQ
-494 SFSDISR
+494 
-501 SMSNAIGKI
+501 
-510 TPIIEKMA
+510 T
-518 SAAIKAAEGGIEVLA
+518 AAEGVASFTEAELALKEQADSVAESIANQHAKTAESMESTNAEMDHTRALAEELLGLADANGKVADGEEARAQFIIDTLNGALDTEITMTDGVISNYDDLKDSIYELIEAKRVDALMNAYYDDYQLA
-533 NTIEFLCNHIDVVLP
+533 LKNTKDAQDRMTEACDNY
-548 LVSAAATAFAA
+548 AERRAATQEIERQYYAEKSKLAEMCANESGEYTFAEVQDQRDIVDA
-559 LSIAKNAAT
+559 L
-568 WIQGAT
+568 QGR
-574 TAFQGLTA
+574 FGQERQLTA
-582 AMSLNPFTLAVAG
+582 ASKQQWENYVAEYGSMQDTITNYETAYEEVLKGNYAEAQSILQGKSDAYGKHGDAVSKVTEGIEKGLQKEEKAASDSSDKVRKSLNKATEGVADKADREVTRASNSMSQKF
-595 AAALVAILVTVVAMQ
+595 AATKLTVPRVTVNGA
-610 EDTVTS
+610 VT
-616 AERLAESQENLAES
+616 A
-630 CQGVFDQYGA
+630 
-640 WSDAVKAA
+640 
-648 DGSLDALTST
+648 
-658 MGIAKDKQQE
+658 
-668 LAAEMDAVQA
+668 
-678 QITAIMKT
+678 
-686 ASDER
+686 
-691 RGYTE
+691 
-696 AEIQTLKDLFAQMRS
+696 
-711 LSEQE
+711 
-716 LAIQQSYQDA
+716 
-726 VLTQAS
+726 
-732 NLLDAENMT
+732 
-741 AESYTEYAA
+741 
-750 RIAAQAET
+750 
-758 TRDAVINSASDKY
+758 
-771 TQAIAY
+771 
-777 AEQEREA
+777 
-784 VLNSEAGKNEEQ
+784 
-796 KALAEQA
+796 
-803 YQDAI
+803 
-808 NTAAKEY
+808 
-815 QAAVDAAN
+815 AAN
-823 AKCNDTSEIIAQ
+823 AI
-835 GYAKNADLAHAW
+835 
-847 SEEQAMIAA
+847 
-856 EETANANAYKQELI
+856 
-870 DVYQNY
+870 
-876 IDEVNRKGYEEVSD
+876 
-890 KDNLQKQLLDIE
+890 
-902 ERYTDRIAST
+902 
-912 NNRRAAN
+912 
-919 LDEATQKQI
+919 
-928 ATLLE
+928 
-933 MVAESGSAYDDLD
+933 SA
-946 STTQQMV
+946 
-953 DGFMENID
+953 
-961 RLSPETKESLND
+961 
-973 TLKGMGM
+973 
-980 TIDSNGKLLYNSGEK
+980 
-995 SGQEVIKGW
+995 
-1004 KSKIPSM
+1004 M
-1011 QSAADEAIK
+1011 QSYANSRSIS
-1020 EIDARMKAGLV
+1020 V
-1031 SSPGIRPIEG
+1031 S
-1041 TGTVAANAL
+1041 
-1050 AQIQSYLNNN
+1050 
-1060 PVYATV
+1060 V

-1187 EGSGVEELREE
+1187 EDSGVEELREE

-1212 LKELL
+1212 LKEML
-1217 GTSKSGTNALLQA
+1217 GTSKNGANALLQS

>member
-65 MSEVFGL
+65 MSEVAA
-72 GGIGLAGI
+72 IS
-80 QGAVQAKAG
+80 GATGKDLEALTAK
-89 RILAV
+89 
-94 DTNPEKFTLAKEMGA
+94 AKEMGA

-132 DKMLSGLP
+132 GKMLSGLP

-243 LAKPTDEVKAAM
+243 LAKPTDEVEAAM

-315 EDFNTLAEAI
+315 EDFNILTEAI

-464 GLKVITAFAKQLVGY
+464 GLKLITAFAKQLVGY
-479 KLGKEIESLGGTIIK
+479 KLGKAIESLGSTIIK

-501 SMSNAIGKI
+501 SVSNAIGKI

-582 AMSLNPFTLAVAG
+582 AMSLSLNPFTLAVAG

-696 AEIQTLKDLFAQMRS
+696 AEIQTLQDLFAQMRS

-961 RLSPETKESLND
+961 RLSPETKDSLND

-980 TIDSNGKLLYNSGEK
+980 TIDSNGKLLYTSGEK

-1004 KSKIPSM
+1004 KSKIPTM
-1011 QSAADEAIK
+1011 QSAADDAIK

-1041 TGTVAANAL
+1041 TGTVAANARN
-1050 AQIQSYLNNN
+1050 QIQSYLNNN
-1060 PVYATV
+1060 PVYVSV

-1081 TKYARGGMTPEIH
+1081 TKYARGGMAPEIH
-1094 KHAAGVFTKRT
+1094 KHAAGVFTRRT

-1187 EGSGVEELREE
+1187 EDSGVEELREE
-1198 VAVLGSRMEQVLTL
+1198 AAVLGSRMEQVLTL

-1217 GTSKSGTNALLQA
+1217 GTSKSGANALLQA

-1235 IDLDGEAVG
+1235 INLDGEAVG

>member
-1 MASDGSIKILTD
+1 
-13 LDTSGFEKGINKLSG
+13 
-28 LAPKGLGTV
+28 
-37 LKSVAAVSG
+37 
-46 ALGAASG
+46 
-53 FAVKVGSDFEAG
+53 
-65 MSEVFGL
+65 MSEVAA
-72 GGIGLAGI
+72 IS
-80 QGAVQAKAG
+80 GATGKDLEALTAK
-89 RILAV
+89 
-94 DTNPEKFTLAKEMGA
+94 AKEMGA

-204 VAGALGYSVE
+204 VAGALGYSAE

-227 IKSSQA
+227 IKGSQA
-233 GTALRQTLTR
+233 GTALRSTLSR
-243 LAKPTDEVKAAM
+243 LAKPTDEVEAAM

-267 NMKSLGE
+267 NMKSLGD
-274 VILDMRKGFKNL
+274 VMQDMRKGFKNL

-315 EDFNTLAEAI
+315 EDFNTLTEAI

-438 LSTAAVNVGKS
+438 LSTAAVNVGES

-464 GLKVITAFAKQLVGY
+464 GLKLITAFAKQLVGY
-479 KLGKEIESLGGTIIK
+479 KLGKDIESLGSTIIK

-501 SMSNAIGKI
+501 SVSNAIGKI
-510 TPIIEKMA
+510 TPLIEKMA

-595 AAALVAILVTVVAMQ
+595 AAALVAILVTVVSMQ
-610 EDTVTS
+610 EDTITS

-640 WSDAVKAA
+640 WSDAVKVA

-678 QITAIMKT
+678 QITEIMKT

-696 AEIQTLKDLFAQMRS
+696 AEIQTLQDLFAQMRS

-823 AKCNDTSEIIAQ
+823 AKCNDTSEIVAQ

-890 KDNLQKQLLDIE
+890 KDNLQKQLMDIE

-961 RLSPETKESLND
+961 RLSPETKDSLND

-980 TIDSNGKLLYNSGEK
+980 TIDSNGKLLYTSGEK

-1004 KSKIPSM
+1004 KSKIPTM

-1041 TGTVAANAL
+1041 TGTVAANARN
-1050 AQIQSYLNNN
+1050 QIQSYLNNN
-1060 PVYATV
+1060 PVYVSV

-1187 EGSGVEELREE
+1187 EDSGVEELREE

-1217 GTSKSGTNALLQA
+1217 GTSKSGANALLQA

-1244 RLIAPEINERLN
+1244 RLIAPEINEQLN

>member
-65 MSEVFGL
+65 MSEVAA
-72 GGIGLAGI
+72 IS
-80 QGAVQAKAG
+80 GATGKDLEALTAK
-89 RILAV
+89 
-94 DTNPEKFTLAKEMGA
+94 AKEMGA

-132 DKMLSGLP
+132 GKMLSGLP

-243 LAKPTDEVKAAM
+243 LAKPTDEVEAAM
-255 EDLGISLTDSEG
+255 EDLGISLTNSKGE
-267 NMKSLGE
+267 MKSLGE

-315 EDFNTLAEAI
+315 EDFNILTEAI

-464 GLKVITAFAKQLVGY
+464 GLKLITAFAKQLVGY
-479 KLGKEIESLGGTIIK
+479 KLGKDIESLGSTIIK

-501 SMSNAIGKI
+501 SVSNAIGKI

-582 AMSLNPFTLAVAG
+582 AMSLSLNPFTLAVAG

-696 AEIQTLKDLFAQMRS
+696 AEIQTLQDLFAQMRS

-856 EETANANAYKQELI
+856 EETANANAYKQEL
-870 DVYQNY
+870 VNAYQSY
-876 IDEVNRKGYEEVSD
+876 VDEMQQKGADEYTAR
-890 KDNLQKQLLDIE
+890 DNLQKQLLDIE

-961 RLSPETKESLND
+961 RL
-973 TLKGMGM
+973 
-980 TIDSNGKLLYNSGEK
+980 
-995 SGQEVIKGW
+995 
-1004 KSKIPSM
+1004 
-1011 QSAADEAIK
+1011 
-1020 EIDARMKAGLV
+1020 
-1031 SSPGIRPIEG
+1031 
-1041 TGTVAANAL
+1041 
-1050 AQIQSYLNNN
+1050 
-1060 PVYATV
+1060 
-1066 RTSHAAGGYWARGGV
+1066 
-1081 TKYARGGMTPEIH
+1081 
-1094 KHAAGVFTKRT
+1094 
-1105 RLWDPVTGINEYG
+1105 
-1118 EAGHEALLPLKTSVY
+1118 
-1133 DEIAKGIVRQ
+1133 
-1143 LSPAKLSG
+1143 
-1151 IVDML
+1151 
-1156 RSAVRER
+1156 
-1163 NETVT
+1163 
-1168 VQVQERRDLRA
+1168 
-1179 AEKATLHE
+1179 
-1187 EGSGVEELREE
+1187 
-1198 VAVLGSRMEQVLTL
+1198 
-1212 LKELL
+1212 
-1217 GTSKSGTNALLQA
+1217 
-1230 LLGMR
+1230 
-1235 IDLDGEAVG
+1235 
-1244 RLIAPEINERLN
+1244 
-1256 DLYELEERG
+1256 
-1265 RF
+1265 

>member
-13 LDTSGFEKGINKLSG
+13 LDTSGFEKGVGKLSG
-28 LAPKGLGTV
+28 LASKGLGGVTKAV
-37 LKSVAAVSG
+37 GAVSA

-65 MSEVFGL
+65 MSEVAAISSATGKDL
-72 GGIGLAGI
+72 EALT
-80 QGAVQAKAG
+80 AK
-89 RILAV
+89 
-94 DTNPEKFTLAKEMGA
+94 AKEMGA

-119 EALKYMAMAGWDT
+119 EALKYMAMAGWNT

-243 LAKPTDEVKAAM
+243 LAKPTDEVEAAM

-267 NMKSLGE
+267 NMKSLGD

-315 EDFNTLAEAI
+315 EDFNILTEAI

-464 GLKVITAFAKQLVGY
+464 GLKLITAFAKQLVGY
-479 KLGKEIESLGGTIIK
+479 KLGKDIESLGSTIIK

-501 SMSNAIGKI
+501 SVSNAIGKI

-533 NTIEFLCNHIDVVLP
+533 NTIEFLCDHIDVVLP
-548 LVSAAATAFAA
+548 LISAAATAFAA

-574 TAFQGLTA
+574 TALQGLTA

-758 TRDAVINSASDKY
+758 TRDAVIISASDKY

-803 YQDAI
+803 YQDTI

-961 RLSPETKESLND
+961 RLSPETKDSLND

-1004 KSKIPSM
+1004 QSKIPTM

-1020 EIDARMKAGLV
+1020 EIDSRMKSGKV
-1031 SSPGIRPIEG
+1031 SAPSMGNIG
-1041 TGTVAANAL
+1041 NAYNAAANARN
-1050 AQIQSYLNNN
+1050 QIQSYLNNN
-1060 PVYATV
+1060 PVYVSV

-1187 EGSGVEELREE
+1187 EDSGVEELREE
-1198 VAVLGSRMEQVLTL
+1198 VAALSSRMEQVLTL
-1212 LKELL
+1212 LKEML
-1217 GTSKSGTNALLQA
+1217 GTSKSGANALLQA

-1235 IDLDGEAVG
+1235 IDLDGEAVAG
-1244 RLIAPEINERLN
+1244 
-1256 DLYELEERG
+1256 
-1265 RF
+1265 

>member
-65 MSEVFGL
+65 MSEVAA
-72 GGIGLAGI
+72 IS
-80 QGAVQAKAG
+80 GATGKDLEALTAK
-89 RILAV
+89 
-94 DTNPEKFTLAKEMGA
+94 AKEMGA

-132 DKMLSGLP
+132 GKMLSGLP

-243 LAKPTDEVKAAM
+243 LAKPTDEVEAAM
-255 EDLGISLTDSEG
+255 EDLGISLTNSKGE
-267 NMKSLGE
+267 MKSLGE

-315 EDFNTLAEAI
+315 EDFNILTEAI

-464 GLKVITAFAKQLVGY
+464 GLKLITAFAKQLVGY
-479 KLGKEIESLGGTIIK
+479 KLGKDIESLGSTIIK

-501 SMSNAIGKI
+501 SVSNAIGKI

-582 AMSLNPFTLAVAG
+582 AMSLSLNPFTLAVAG

-696 AEIQTLKDLFAQMRS
+696 AEIQTLQDLFAQMRS

-856 EETANANAYKQELI
+856 EETANANAYKQEL
-870 DVYQNY
+870 VNAYQSY
-876 IDEVNRKGYEEVSD
+876 VDEMQQKGADEYTAR
-890 KDNLQKQLLDIE
+890 DNLQKQLLDIE

-961 RLSPETKESLND
+961 RLSPETKDSLND

-980 TIDSNGKLLYNSGEK
+980 TIDSNGKLLYTSGEK
-995 SGQEVIKGW
+995 SGQEVVRGW

-1041 TGTVAANAL
+1041 TGTVAANARN
-1050 AQIQSYLNNN
+1050 QIQSYLNNN
-1060 PVYATV
+1060 PVYVSV

-1187 EGSGVEELREE
+1187 ENSGVEELREE

-1217 GTSKSGTNALLQA
+1217 GTSKSGANALLQA

>member
-13 LDTSGFEKGINKLSG
+13 LDTSGFEKGVGKLSG
-28 LAPKGLGTV
+28 LASKGLGGVTKAV
-37 LKSVAAVSG
+37 GAVSA
-46 ALGAASG
+46 ALSAASG

-65 MSEVFGL
+65 MSEVAA
-72 GGIGLAGI
+72 IS
-80 QGAVQAKAG
+80 GATGKDLEALTAK
-89 RILAV
+89 
-94 DTNPEKFTLAKEMGA
+94 AKEMGA

-119 EALKYMAMAGWDT
+119 EALKYMAMAGWNT

-140 GVMNLAAA
+140 GVINLAAA

-183 ASSKSNTNV
+183 ASNRSNTNV

-243 LAKPTDEVKAAM
+243 LAKPTDEVEAAM
-255 EDLGISLTDSEG
+255 EDLGISLTDSKGE
-267 NMKSLGE
+267 MKSLGD

-315 EDFNTLAEAI
+315 ENFNILTEAI

-372 VETATEYTGQ
+372 VETATEYIGQ

-420 GANMIVSFVQ
+420 GANMIVSFVR

-464 GLKVITAFAKQLVGY
+464 GLKLITVFAKQLVGY
-479 KLGKEIESLGGTIIK
+479 KLGKEIESLGSTIIK

-501 SMSNAIGKI
+501 SVSNAIGKI

-533 NTIEFLCNHIDVVLP
+533 NTIEFLCDHIDVVLP

-595 AAALVAILVTVVAMQ
+595 AAALVAILATVISMQ
-610 EDTVTS
+610 EDTITS
-616 AERLAESQENLAES
+616 ADRLAESQENLAES

-658 MGIAKDKQQE
+658 MGLAKDKQQE
-668 LAAEMDAVQA
+668 LASEMDEVQA
-678 QITAIMKT
+678 QITAVMKK

-691 RGYTE
+691 RSYTD
-696 AEIQTLKDLFAQMRS
+696 AEIQALKDLFAQMRS

-732 NLLDAENMT
+732 NLLDAESMT
-741 AESYTEYAA
+741 ADAYTEYAA

-856 EETANANAYKQELI
+856 EETANANAYKQEL
-870 DVYQNY
+870 VNAYQSY
-876 IDEVNRKGYEEVSD
+876 VDEMKQKGADEYTAR
-890 KDNLQKQLLDIE
+890 DNLQKELNDIN
-902 ERYTDRIAST
+902 ERYTAKEAST

-919 LDEATQKQI
+919 LDSATQKQI

-933 MVAESGSAYDDLD
+933 MVAESGGAYDDLD
-946 STTQQMV
+946 ATTQQMV
-953 DGFMENID
+953 DGFLENID
-961 RLSPETKESLND
+961 RLSPETKNSLND

-1004 KSKIPSM
+1004 QSKIPTM

-1020 EIDARMKAGLV
+1020 EIDSRMKSGKV
-1031 SSPGIRPIEG
+1031 SAPSMGNIG
-1041 TGTVAANAL
+1041 NAYNAAANAR

-1187 EGSGVEELREE
+1187 EDSGVEELREE

-1212 LKELL
+1212 LKEML
-1217 GTSKSGTNALLQA
+1217 GTSKSGANALLQA

>member
-65 MSEVFGL
+65 MSEVAA
-72 GGIGLAGI
+72 IS
-80 QGAVQAKAG
+80 GATGKDLEALTAK
-89 RILAV
+89 
-94 DTNPEKFTLAKEMGA
+94 AKEMGA

-132 DKMLSGLP
+132 GKMLSGLP

-243 LAKPTDEVKAAM
+243 LAKPTDEVEAAM

-315 EDFNTLAEAI
+315 EDFNILTEAI

-464 GLKVITAFAKQLVGY
+464 GLKLITAFAKQLVGY
-479 KLGKEIESLGGTIIK
+479 KLGKAIESLGSTIIK

-501 SMSNAIGKI
+501 SVSNAIGKI

-582 AMSLNPFTLAVAG
+582 AMSLSLNPFTLAVAG

-696 AEIQTLKDLFAQMRS
+696 AEIQTLQDLFAQMRS

-961 RLSPETKESLND
+961 RLSPETKDSLND

-980 TIDSNGKLLYNSGEK
+980 TIDSNGKLLYTSGEK

-1004 KSKIPSM
+1004 KSKIPTM
-1011 QSAADEAIK
+1011 QSAADDAIK

-1041 TGTVAANAL
+1041 TGTVAANARN
-1050 AQIQSYLNNN
+1050 QIQSYLNNN
-1060 PVYATV
+1060 PVYVSV

-1081 TKYARGGMTPEIH
+1081 TKYARGGMAPEIH
-1094 KHAAGVFTKRT
+1094 KHAAGVFTRRT

-1179 AEKATLHE
+1179 AENATLHE
-1187 EGSGVEELREE
+1187 EDSGVEELREE
-1198 VAVLGSRMEQVLTL
+1198 AAVLGSRMEQVLTL

-1217 GTSKSGTNALLQA
+1217 GTSKSGANALLQA

-1235 IDLDGEAVG
+1235 INLDGEAVG

>member
-1 MASDGSIKILTD
+1 MADGTIKILTD
-13 LDTSGFEKGINKLSG
+13 LDASGFEKGISKLGSLTKTG
-28 LAPKGLGTV
+28 LSILTKG
-37 LKSVAAVSG
+37 VAAVSSG
-46 ALGAASG
+46 LTAASG
-53 FAVKVGSDFEAG
+53 YAVKVGSDFESG
-65 MSEVFGL
+65 MSEVAA
-72 GGIGLAGI
+72 IS
-80 QGAVQAKAG
+80 GASGKALQALTDK
-89 RILAV
+89 
-94 DTNPEKFTLAKEMGA
+94 AKEMGS

-159 VTDAMTAF
+159 VTDSMTAF
-167 GLSADKAGHF
+167 GMAADEAGHF

-192 GMMGETFKYVAP
+192 ALMGETFKYVAP
-204 VAGALGYSVE
+204 VAGALGYSAE

-227 IKSSQA
+227 IKGSQA
-233 GTALRQTLTR
+233 GTALRSTLSR
-243 LAKPTDEVKAAM
+243 LAKPTDEVEAAM
-255 EDLGISLTDSEG
+255 ETLGISLTDSEG
-267 NMKSLGE
+267 NMKSLGD
-274 VILDMRKGFKNL
+274 VMQDMRKGFKNL

-315 EDFNTLAEAI
+315 EDFKTLAEAI

-464 GLKVITAFAKQLVGY
+464 GLKLITAFAKQLVGY
-479 KLGKEIESLGGTIIK
+479 KLGKDIESLGSTIIK

-501 SMSNAIGKI
+501 SVSNAIGKI
-510 TPIIEKMA
+510 TPLIEKMA

-595 AAALVAILVTVVAMQ
+595 AAALVAILVTVVSMQ
-610 EDTVTS
+610 EDTITS

-668 LAAEMDAVQA
+668 LAAEMDSVQA

-696 AEIQTLKDLFAQMRS
+696 AEIQTLQDLFAQMRS

-771 TQAIAY
+771 TQAISY

-890 KDNLQKQLLDIE
+890 KDNLQKQLMDIE

-961 RLSPETKESLND
+961 RLSPETKDSLND

-980 TIDSNGKLLYNSGEK
+980 TIDSNGKLLYTSGEK

-1004 KSKIPSM
+1004 KSKIPTM

-1020 EIDARMKAGLV
+1020 EIDSRMKSGKV
-1031 SSPGIRPIEG
+1031 SAPSMGNIG
-1041 TGTVAANAL
+1041 NAYNAAANAR

-1143 LSPAKLSG
+1143 LSPAKLSS
-1151 IVDML
+1151 VVSML
-1156 RSAVRER
+1156 KSAVQSRAES
-1163 NETVT
+1163 VT
-1168 VQVQERRDLRA
+1168 IQVIEKQNLKA
-1179 AEKATLHE
+1179 AEKAV
-1187 EGSGVEELREE
+1187 SGESDSEDLREE
-1198 VAVLGSRMEQVLTL
+1198 LSALRAKIDRMIEAI
-1212 LKELL
+1212 
-1217 GTSKSGTNALLQA
+1217 GKSVPDMNAFASIILRAFTGLRVE
-1230 LLGMR
+1230 M
-1235 IDLDGEAVG
+1235 DGRDVG
-1244 RLIAPEINERLN
+1244 EIVDERLGE
-1256 DLYELEERG
+1256 LYGQRERG
-1265 RF
+1265 EI

>member
-1 MASDGSIKILTD
+1 
-13 LDTSGFEKGINKLSG
+13 
-28 LAPKGLGTV
+28 
-37 LKSVAAVSG
+37 
-46 ALGAASG
+46 
-53 FAVKVGSDFEAG
+53 
-65 MSEVFGL
+65 
-72 GGIGLAGI
+72 
-80 QGAVQAKAG
+80 
-89 RILAV
+89 
-94 DTNPEKFTLAKEMGA
+94 
-109 TTKFSATESA
+109 
-119 EALKYMAMAGWDT
+119 
-132 DKMLSGLP
+132 
-140 GVMNLAAA
+140 
-148 SGENLGTVSDI
+148 
-159 VTDAMTAF
+159 
-167 GLSADKAGHF
+167 
-177 ADVLAQ
+177 
-183 ASSKSNTNV
+183 
-192 GMMGETFKYVAP
+192 
-204 VAGALGYSVE
+204 
-214 DAAVAIGLMANSG
+214 
-227 IKSSQA
+227 
-233 GTALRQTLTR
+233 
-243 LAKPTDEVKAAM
+243 M

-274 VILDMRKGFKNL
+274 VMLDMRKGFKNL

-315 EDFNTLAEAI
+315 EDFNTLTKAI

-464 GLKVITAFAKQLVGY
+464 GLKLITAFAKQLVGY
-479 KLGKEIESLGGTIIK
+479 KLGKEIDSLGGTIIK

-501 SMSNAIGKI
+501 SVSNAIGKI
-510 TPIIEKMA
+510 TPLIEKMA

-696 AEIQTLKDLFAQMRS
+696 AEIQTLQDLFAQMRS

-741 AESYTEYAA
+741 AESYTE
-750 RIAAQAET
+750 
-758 TRDAVINSASDKY
+758 
-771 TQAIAY
+771 
-777 AEQEREA
+777 
-784 VLNSEAGKNEEQ
+784 
-796 KALAEQA
+796 
-803 YQDAI
+803 
-808 NTAAKEY
+808 
-815 QAAVDAAN
+815 
-823 AKCNDTSEIIAQ
+823 
-835 GYAKNADLAHAW
+835 
-847 SEEQAMIAA
+847 
-856 EETANANAYKQELI
+856 
-870 DVYQNY
+870 
-876 IDEVNRKGYEEVSD
+876 
-890 KDNLQKQLLDIE
+890 
-902 ERYTDRIAST
+902 
-912 NNRRAAN
+912 
-919 LDEATQKQI
+919 
-928 ATLLE
+928 
-933 MVAESGSAYDDLD
+933 
-946 STTQQMV
+946 
-953 DGFMENID
+953 
-961 RLSPETKESLND
+961 
-973 TLKGMGM
+973 
-980 TIDSNGKLLYNSGEK
+980 
-995 SGQEVIKGW
+995 
-1004 KSKIPSM
+1004 
-1011 QSAADEAIK
+1011 
-1020 EIDARMKAGLV
+1020 
-1031 SSPGIRPIEG
+1031 
-1041 TGTVAANAL
+1041 
-1050 AQIQSYLNNN
+1050 
-1060 PVYATV
+1060 
-1066 RTSHAAGGYWARGGV
+1066 
-1081 TKYARGGMTPEIH
+1081 
-1094 KHAAGVFTKRT
+1094 
-1105 RLWDPVTGINEYG
+1105 
-1118 EAGHEALLPLKTSVY
+1118 
-1133 DEIAKGIVRQ
+1133 
-1143 LSPAKLSG
+1143 
-1151 IVDML
+1151 
-1156 RSAVRER
+1156 
-1163 NETVT
+1163 
-1168 VQVQERRDLRA
+1168 
-1179 AEKATLHE
+1179 
-1187 EGSGVEELREE
+1187 
-1198 VAVLGSRMEQVLTL
+1198 
-1212 LKELL
+1212 
-1217 GTSKSGTNALLQA
+1217 
-1230 LLGMR
+1230 
-1235 IDLDGEAVG
+1235 
-1244 RLIAPEINERLN
+1244 
-1256 DLYELEERG
+1256 
-1265 RF
+1265 

>member
-65 MSEVFGL
+65 MSEVAA
-72 GGIGLAGI
+72 IS
-80 QGAVQAKAG
+80 GATGKDLEALTAK
-89 RILAV
+89 
-94 DTNPEKFTLAKEMGA
+94 AKEMGA

-132 DKMLSGLP
+132 GKMLSGLP

-243 LAKPTDEVKAAM
+243 LAKPTDEVEAAM
-255 EDLGISLTDSEG
+255 EDLGISLTNSKGE
-267 NMKSLGE
+267 MKSLGE

-315 EDFNTLAEAI
+315 EDFNILTEAI

-464 GLKVITAFAKQLVGY
+464 GLKLITAFAKQLVGY
-479 KLGKEIESLGGTIIK
+479 KLGKDIESLGSTIIK

-501 SMSNAIGKI
+501 SVSNAIGKI

-582 AMSLNPFTLAVAG
+582 AMSLSLNPFTLAVAG

-696 AEIQTLKDLFAQMRS
+696 AEIQTLQDLFAQMRS

-961 RLSPETKESLND
+961 RLSPETKDSLND

-980 TIDSNGKLLYNSGEK
+980 TIDSNGKLLYTSGEK
-995 SGQEVIKGW
+995 SGQEVVRGW

-1041 TGTVAANAL
+1041 TGTVAANARN
-1050 AQIQSYLNNN
+1050 QIQSYLNNN
-1060 PVYATV
+1060 PVYVSV

-1156 RSAVRER
+1156 RSAVHER

-1187 EGSGVEELREE
+1187 EDSGVEELREE

-1217 GTSKSGTNALLQA
+1217 GTSKSGANALLQA

-1235 IDLDGEAVG
+1235 IDLNGEAVG

>member
-65 MSEVFGL
+65 MSEVAA
-72 GGIGLAGI
+72 IS
-80 QGAVQAKAG
+80 GATGKDLEALTAK
-89 RILAV
+89 
-94 DTNPEKFTLAKEMGA
+94 AKEMGA

-132 DKMLSGLP
+132 GKMLSGLP

-243 LAKPTDEVKAAM
+243 LAKPTDEVEAAM
-255 EDLGISLTDSEG
+255 EDLGISLTNSKGE
-267 NMKSLGE
+267 MKSLGE

-315 EDFNTLAEAI
+315 EDFNILTEAI

-464 GLKVITAFAKQLVGY
+464 GLKLITAFAKQLVGY
-479 KLGKEIESLGGTIIK
+479 KLGKDIESLGSTIIK

-501 SMSNAIGKI
+501 SVSNAIGKI

-582 AMSLNPFTLAVAG
+582 AMSLSLNPFTLAVAG

-696 AEIQTLKDLFAQMRS
+696 AEIQTLQDLFAQMRS

-980 TIDSNGKLLYNSGEK
+980 TIDSNGKLLYTSGEK
-995 SGQEVIKGW
+995 SGQEVVRGW

-1011 QSAADEAIK
+1011 QSAADDAVK

-1041 TGTVAANAL
+1041 TGTVAANARN
-1050 AQIQSYLNNN
+1050 QIQSYLNNN
-1060 PVYATV
+1060 PVYVSV

-1081 TKYARGGMTPEIH
+1081 TKYARGGMTSEIH

-1168 VQVQERRDLRA
+1168 VQVQEQRDLRA

-1187 EGSGVEELREE
+1187 EDSGVEELREE

-1217 GTSKSGTNALLQA
+1217 GTSKSGANALLQA

>member
-1 MASDGSIKILTD
+1 MADGTIKILTD
-13 LDTSGFEKGINKLSG
+13 LDASGFEKGISKLGSLTKTG
-28 LAPKGLGTV
+28 LSILTKG
-37 LKSVAAVSG
+37 VAAVSAG
-46 ALGAASG
+46 LTAASG
-53 FAVKVGSDFEAG
+53 YAVKVGSDFESG
-65 MSEVFGL
+65 MSEVAA
-72 GGIGLAGI
+72 IS
-80 QGAVQAKAG
+80 GASGKALQALTDK
-89 RILAV
+89 
-94 DTNPEKFTLAKEMGA
+94 AKEMGS

-159 VTDAMTAF
+159 VTDSMTAF
-167 GLSADKAGHF
+167 GMAADEAGHF

-192 GMMGETFKYVAP
+192 ALMGETFKYVAP

-227 IKSSQA
+227 IKGSQA
-233 GTALRQTLTR
+233 GTALRSTLSR
-243 LAKPTDEVKAAM
+243 LAKPTDEVEAAM
-255 EDLGISLTDSEG
+255 EDLGISLTDNEG

-274 VILDMRKGFKNL
+274 VMLNMRKGFKNL

-315 EDFNTLAEAI
+315 EDFNTLTEAI

-464 GLKVITAFAKQLVGY
+464 GLKLITAFAKQLVGY
-479 KLGKEIESLGGTIIK
+479 KLGKDIESLGSTIIK

-501 SMSNAIGKI
+501 SVSNAIGKI
-510 TPIIEKMA
+510 TPLIEKMA

-595 AAALVAILVTVVAMQ
+595 AAALVAILVTAIAMQ

-696 AEIQTLKDLFAQMRS
+696 AEIQTLQDLFAQMRS

-771 TQAIAY
+771 TQAISY

-928 ATLLE
+928 ATLLK

-980 TIDSNGKLLYNSGEK
+980 TIDSNGKLLYTSGEK
-995 SGQEVIKGW
+995 SGQEVIRGW

-1011 QSAADEAIK
+1011 QSAADDAIK

-1041 TGTVAANAL
+1041 TGTVAANARN
-1050 AQIQSYLNNN
+1050 QIQSYLNNN
-1060 PVYATV
+1060 PVYVSV
-1066 RTSHAAGGYWARGGV
+1066 RTSHAAGGYGV

-1118 EAGHEALLPLKTSVY
+1118 EAGHEALLPLKQSVY
-1133 DEIAKGIVRQ
+1133 NEIAKGIVRQ
-1143 LSPAKLSG
+1143 LSPAKLSS
-1151 IVDML
+1151 VVSML
-1156 RSAVRER
+1156 KSAVQSRAES
-1163 NETVT
+1163 VT
-1168 VQVQERRDLRA
+1168 IQVIEKQNLKA
-1179 AEKATLHE
+1179 AEKAV
-1187 EGSGVEELREE
+1187 SGESDSEDLREE
-1198 VAVLGSRMEQVLTL
+1198 LSALRAKIDRMIEAI
-1212 LKELL
+1212 
-1217 GTSKSGTNALLQA
+1217 GKSVPDMNAFASIILRAFTGLRVE
-1230 LLGMR
+1230 M
-1235 IDLDGEAVG
+1235 DGRDVG
-1244 RLIAPEINERLN
+1244 EIVDERLGE
-1256 DLYELEERG
+1256 LYGQRERG
-1265 RF
+1265 EI

>member
-65 MSEVFGL
+65 MSEVAA
-72 GGIGLAGI
+72 IS
-80 QGAVQAKAG
+80 GATGKDLEALTAK
-89 RILAV
+89 
-94 DTNPEKFTLAKEMGA
+94 AKEMGA

-132 DKMLSGLP
+132 GKMLSGLP

-243 LAKPTDEVKAAM
+243 LAKPTDEVEAAM
-255 EDLGISLTDSEG
+255 EDLGISLTNSKGE
-267 NMKSLGE
+267 MKSLGE

-315 EDFNTLAEAI
+315 EDFDILTEAI

-464 GLKVITAFAKQLVGY
+464 GLKLITAFAKQLVGY
-479 KLGKEIESLGGTIIK
+479 KLGKDIESLGSTIIK

-501 SMSNAIGKI
+501 SVSNAIGKI

-582 AMSLNPFTLAVAG
+582 AMSLSLNPFTLAVAG

-696 AEIQTLKDLFAQMRS
+696 AEIQTLQDLFAQMRS

-856 EETANANAYKQELI
+856 EETANANAYKQEL
-870 DVYQNY
+870 VNAYQSY
-876 IDEVNRKGYEEVSD
+876 VDEMQQKGADEYTAR
-890 KDNLQKQLLDIE
+890 DNLQKQLLDIE

-980 TIDSNGKLLYNSGEK
+980 TIDSNGKLLYTSGEK

-1020 EIDARMKAGLV
+1020 EIDARMKADLV

-1050 AQIQSYLNNN
+1050 NQIQSYLNNN
-1060 PVYATV
+1060 PVYVSV

-1187 EGSGVEELREE
+1187 EDSGVEELREE

-1217 GTSKSGTNALLQA
+1217 GTSKSGANALLQA

>member
-65 MSEVFGL
+65 MSEVAA
-72 GGIGLAGI
+72 IS
-80 QGAVQAKAG
+80 GATGKDLEALTAK
-89 RILAV
+89 
-94 DTNPEKFTLAKEMGA
+94 AKEMGA

-132 DKMLSGLP
+132 GKMLSGLP

-243 LAKPTDEVKAAM
+243 LAKPTDEVEAAM
-255 EDLGISLTDSEG
+255 EDLGISLTNSKGE
-267 NMKSLGE
+267 MKSLGE

-315 EDFNTLAEAI
+315 EDFNILTEAI

-464 GLKVITAFAKQLVGY
+464 GLKLITAFAKQLVGY
-479 KLGKEIESLGGTIIK
+479 KLGKDIESLGSTIIK

-501 SMSNAIGKI
+501 SVSNAIGKI

-582 AMSLNPFTLAVAG
+582 AMSLSLNPFTLAVAG

-696 AEIQTLKDLFAQMRS
+696 AEIQTLQDLFAQMRS

-980 TIDSNGKLLYNSGEK
+980 TIDSNGKLLYTSGEK

-1041 TGTVAANAL
+1041 TGTVAANARN
-1050 AQIQSYLNNN
+1050 QIQSYLNNN
-1060 PVYATV
+1060 PVYVSV

-1187 EGSGVEELREE
+1187 EDSGVEELREE

-1217 GTSKSGTNALLQA
+1217 GTSKSGANALLQA

>member
-1 MASDGSIKILTD
+1 
-13 LDTSGFEKGINKLSG
+13 
-28 LAPKGLGTV
+28 
-37 LKSVAAVSG
+37 
-46 ALGAASG
+46 
-53 FAVKVGSDFEAG
+53 
-65 MSEVFGL
+65 MSEVAA
-72 GGIGLAGI
+72 IS
-80 QGAVQAKAG
+80 GATGKDLEALTAK
-89 RILAV
+89 
-94 DTNPEKFTLAKEMGA
+94 AKEMGA

-243 LAKPTDEVKAAM
+243 LAKPTDEVEAAM

-274 VILDMRKGFKNL
+274 VMLDMRKGFKNL

-315 EDFNTLAEAI
+315 EDFNTLTKAI

-464 GLKVITAFAKQLVGY
+464 GLKLITAFAKQLVGY
-479 KLGKEIESLGGTIIK
+479 KLGKEIDSLVGTIIK

-501 SMSNAIGKI
+501 SVSNAIGKI
-510 TPIIEKMA
+510 TPLIEKMA

-696 AEIQTLKDLFAQMRS
+696 AEIQTLQDLFAQMRS

-856 EETANANAYKQELI
+856 EETANANAYKQEL
-870 DVYQNY
+870 VNAYQSY
-876 IDEVNRKGYEEVSD
+876 VDEMKQKGADEYTAR
-890 KDNLQKQLLDIE
+890 DNLQKELNDIN
-902 ERYTDRIAST
+902 ERYTAKEAST

-961 RLSPETKESLND
+961 RLSPETKDSLND

-980 TIDSNGKLLYNSGEK
+980 TIDSNGKLLYTSGEK

-1020 EIDARMKAGLV
+1020 EIDSRMKSGKV
-1031 SSPGIRPIEG
+1031 SAPSMGNIG
-1041 TGTVAANAL
+1041 NAYNAAANAR

-1187 EGSGVEELREE
+1187 EDSGVEELREE

-1217 GTSKSGTNALLQA
+1217 GTSKSGANALLQA

-1235 IDLDGEAVG
+1235 INLDGEAVG